1 MALARRLVRKK
12 GYILNTNDQNL
23 YANFAR
29 FIVILVTFQSY
40 QNVNLLKKK
49 SNVMKIVY
57 LSIHVS
63 PPWAC
68 HALPSLPPRFC
79 LVSCVILQAQLTHFC
94 KILNS
99 KIEVRTV
106 TSPVYIGLATSFM
119 VQKCLIYDYLLVVSL
134 KCNIY
139 QFNKLRNISNIERQT
154 YFRVRS
160 NTLRTTSP

>member
-1 MALARRLVRKK
+1 MKNCMP
-12 GYILNTNDQNL
+12 ILLD
-23 YANFAR
+23 
-29 FIVILVTFQSY
+29 
-40 QNVNLLKKK
+40 LLSFWSHFSPIKMLIYWKK
-49 SNVMKIVY
+49 SNFMKIVY

-139 QFNKLRNISNIERQT
+139 QFNKLRNISNIER
-154 YFRVRS
+154 
-160 NTLRTTSP
+160 